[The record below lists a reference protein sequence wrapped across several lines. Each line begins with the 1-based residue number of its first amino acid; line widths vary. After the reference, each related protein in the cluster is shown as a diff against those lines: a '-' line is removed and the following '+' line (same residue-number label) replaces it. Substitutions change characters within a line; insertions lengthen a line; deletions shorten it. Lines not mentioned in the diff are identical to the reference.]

1 MRIAAIRYINTLPL
15 IFGLQH
21 RHDHDLIFDTPSAC
35 FRKLISNEVDV
46 ALIPVLGTQ
55 MHPDVRAIRDLG
67 IAAVNQTESVFVYS
81 KKPLNKIQTVA
92 VDPASLTSV
101 NLLKIIL
108 QVRYQNEPQF
118 VTSDASAIQDRLKS
132 CDAALLIGDAAITTT
147 VDGYNRWDLASEW
160 HSMTKLPFIFAVWAS
175 LRQLTASEQEVFRQS
190 FLEAQ
195 ASSEV
200 VINEACKMLP
210 VDREFVKRY
219 YNLDLHYQLTPND
232 YQGLSQYLAL
242 AADLKFVDNI
252 RTDIWM

>member
-15 IFGLQH
+15 IFGLQNNQ
-21 RHDHDLIFDTPSAC
+21 DHDLIFDTPSSC
-35 FRKLISNEVDV
+35 FRKLITNEVDV

-55 MHPDVRAIRDLG
+55 MHPDVRAIPDLG
-67 IAAVNQTESVFVYS
+67 IAAEKQTESVFVYS

-92 VDPASLTSV
+92 ADPASLTSV

-108 QVRYQNEPQF
+108 HMQYQNQPKF
-118 VTSDASAIQDRLKS
+118 LTSNASEIRDRLKV
-132 CDAALLIGDAAITTT
+132 CDAALVIGDAAITTT
-147 VDGYNRWDLASEW
+147 VTGFSRWDLATEW
-160 HSMTKLPFIFAVWAS
+160 HAMTQLPFIFAVWAS
-175 LRQLTASEQEVFRQS
+175 LRRLTSSEQEAFQQS
-190 FLEAQ
+190 FLEGQAELEMVIDQ
-195 ASSEV
+195 AS
-200 VINEACKMLP
+200 KMLP

-232 YQGLSQYLAL
+232 YQGFSQYLAL

>member
-1 MRIAAIRYINTLPL
+1 MRIAAIRYINALPL
-15 IFGLQH
+15 IFGLQQH
-21 RHDHDLIFDTPSAC
+21 HDHDLIFDTPSGC
-35 FRKLISNEVDV
+35 FRKLISNEADV

-67 IAAVNQTESVFVYS
+67 IAAENQTESVFVYFE
-81 KKPLNKIQTVA
+81 KPLNKIQTVA

-108 QVRYQNEPQF
+108 HIQYKNQPKF
-118 VTSDASAIQDRLKS
+118 VTSSSSEIQDRLKS
-132 CDAALLIGDAAITTT
+132 CDAALLIGDAAITTR
-147 VDGYNRWDLASEW
+147 VPGFNRSDLASEW
-160 HSMTKLPFIFAVWAS
+160 QTMTKLPFIFAVWAS
-175 LRQLTASEQEVFRQS
+175 LRQLTSSEQEVFRQS
-190 FLEAQ
+190 LFEAQ
-195 ASSEV
+195 RSSEIV
-200 VINEACKMLP
+200 MNQACKMLP